1 MSTAMDMQ
9 KFDKERQT
17 KLFER
22 MMESFL
28 KEWMP
33 EDHYMAVDFERDFH
47 MLVRQIYR
55 DAQEPLL
62 DHIAKISG
70 TMAMLRPFSPA
81 DRTNKTPT

>member
-17 KLFER
+17 RLFEQ

-28 KEWMP
+28 KEWLP
-33 EDHYMAVDFERDFH
+33 EDHYMAIDFERDFH

-70 TMAMLRPFSPA
+70 AMAMLHPVPLQ
-81 DRTNKTPT
+81 DRAGGE